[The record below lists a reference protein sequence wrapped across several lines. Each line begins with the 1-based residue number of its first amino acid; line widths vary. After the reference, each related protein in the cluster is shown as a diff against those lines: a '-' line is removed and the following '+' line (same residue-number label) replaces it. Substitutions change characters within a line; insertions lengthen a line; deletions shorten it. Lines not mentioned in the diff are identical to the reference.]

1 MTLSTERPGPPTPR
15 PAGPG
20 TDEHASEKSHSD
32 LVGSLA
38 VLLAAAAW
46 GTSGIFVKFVAA
58 DTGIS
63 ALSLAFWRDI
73 TSFAVLFIALALC
86 RPAWLR
92 VRRADL
98 PWLMALGASLG
109 TFHVFWNLG
118 VLLNGAAVATV
129 QQAAMPAIVAVVA
142 WFLWREAL
150 TWSKI
155 VAILLT
161 FVGTVLVSGLDVLGQ
176 AQLSLGGLLIGLGIP
191 VTYAAWSLFGK
202 KARETYNPFT
212 TLTYAFA
219 FGALVLL
226 PLQFFTPQ
234 PWPVPPSAF
243 IWFAALILLSTLVSF
258 SSYTF
263 ALGRLPASVASIL
276 AMSEIAFVAVYA
288 YVLLDE
294 RLTASQ
300 ILGAVLVVGG
310 VLLLS
315 WHRWRSRSATAGNKR
330 RGTEQME
337 P

>member
-1 MTLSTERPGPPTPR
+1 MTESTEMPGPKPQPPTLSAVTATA
-15 PAGPG
+15 PAQ
-20 TDEHASEKSHSD
+20 SD
-32 LVGSLA
+32 LLGSLA
-38 VLLAAAAW
+38 VLLAAATW

-63 ALSLAFWRDI
+63 ALALAFWRDI
-73 TSFAVLFIALALC
+73 TTFAVLFTGLVLL

-92 VRRADL
+92 VQRADL
-98 PWLMALGASLG
+98 RWLVALGASLG

-118 VLLNGAAVATV
+118 VFLNGAAVATV
-129 QQAAMPAIVAVVA
+129 QQAAMPAIVAVA
-142 WFLWREAL
+142 ARFIWRESL

-176 AQLSLGGLLIGLGIP
+176 AELSPGGLLIGLGIP
-191 VTYAAWSLFGK
+191 ITYAAWSLFGK
-202 KARETYNPFT
+202 KVRETYNPFT

-226 PLQFFTPQ
+226 PFQFTTPQ

-243 IWFAALILLSTLVSF
+243 LWFAGLIALSTIVSF

-276 AMSEIAFVAVYA
+276 AMSEIAFVALYA

-294 RLTASQ
+294 RLTVSQ

-315 WHRWRSRSATAGNKR
+315 WHGWRARER
-330 RGTEQME
+330 RQRPTD